1 MFYYLKVSKYSDG
14 WFHLLFLQNYKS
26 EEPTSILSSTRV
38 EGKSSKKVRHDS
50 ELSFVLKHFRIK
62 YSDIQRFLMEKII
75 SNACVLTFMSTMH
88 L

>member
-14 WFHLLFLQNYKS
+14 WFHLLFLQNRKS

-50 ELSFVLKHFRIK
+50 ELSLHLHIK
-62 YSDIQRFLMEKII
+62 YSDIQSFIIEKTVSITNFLL
-75 SNACVLTFMSTMH
+75 NFQTF
-88 L
+88 